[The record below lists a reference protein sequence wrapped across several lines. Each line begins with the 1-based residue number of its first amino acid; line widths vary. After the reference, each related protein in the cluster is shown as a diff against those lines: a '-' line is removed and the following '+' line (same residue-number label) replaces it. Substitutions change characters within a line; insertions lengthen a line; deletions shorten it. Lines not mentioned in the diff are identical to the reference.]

1 VTTSGMG
8 WFVFK
13 ALLNSIQKRRWNVW
27 SQGGDPPHA
36 KRGWACPRQVRA
48 LVDMLSV
55 CLMSWLFALSCDEA
69 HAALERA
76 LETQSESERKLS
88 SLLEST
94 EDVVCSLSCTS
105 RGLGQGATFT
115 IEVSLTA

>member
-1 VTTSGMG
+1 MLV
-8 WFVFK
+8 
-13 ALLNSIQKRRWNVW
+13 A
-27 SQGGDPPHA
+27 
-36 KRGWACPRQVRA
+36 RA

-55 CLMSWLFALSCDEA
+55 CLMSWLFTLSCDEA
-69 HAALERA
+69 HAALE
-76 LETQSESERKLS
+76 SESERKLS

-94 EDVVCSLSCTS
+94 EGVVCSLSCTS